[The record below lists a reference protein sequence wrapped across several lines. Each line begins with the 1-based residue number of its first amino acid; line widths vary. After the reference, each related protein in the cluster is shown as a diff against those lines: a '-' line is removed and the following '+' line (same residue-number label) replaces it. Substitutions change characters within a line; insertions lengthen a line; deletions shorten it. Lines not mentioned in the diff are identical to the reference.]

1 MDMIAQETI
10 SSWFILT
17 IAFYGITALSI
28 DAAVEW
34 KSGESNG
41 SAVFL

>member
-10 SSWFILT
+10 SSWFLLT
-17 IAFYGITALSI
+17 ISFYGVTALLS
-28 DAAVEW
+28 DAAAEW
-34 KSGESNG
+34 KSGASTG